1 MQIRKE
7 FQMNEFSSAGITV
20 KYAVEATS
28 GTRPTTGYTT
38 IPCIKSTPDFNA
50 SPNNLEVTDL
60 SDTEWK
66 RFIPGLK
73 DVGGSLAFTA
83 NLTTEFKAA
92 WVAMCAASDTAIA
105 ADKAM
110 WIEIAIP
117 NFDSFYFAGIPTP
130 LGLKGFSVDSIAEV
144 DAYVAPNQ
152 ILGWATAST

>member
-1 MQIRKE
+1 
-7 FQMNEFSSAGITV
+7 MNEFSSAGITV
-20 KYAVEATS
+20 KYAAEATKGVFPTS
-28 GTRPTTGYTT
+28 GFTT

-60 SDTEWK
+60 SDKEWK

-73 DVGGSLAFTA
+73 DIGGSLAFTA
-83 NLTTEFKAA
+83 NLTVEFKAA
-92 WVAMCAASDTAIA
+92 WEAMCAASEA
-105 ADKAM
+105 AKADDKAL

-130 LGLKGFSVDSIAEV
+130 LGLKGFSVDSVAEV

-152 ILGWATAST
+152 IKGWAAASN